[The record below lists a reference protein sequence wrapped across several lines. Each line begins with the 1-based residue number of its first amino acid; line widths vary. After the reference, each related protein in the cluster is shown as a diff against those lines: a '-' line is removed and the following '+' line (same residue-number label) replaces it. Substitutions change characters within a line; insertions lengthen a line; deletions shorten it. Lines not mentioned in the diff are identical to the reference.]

1 MKTARFW
8 EAWEGGKVKCNLCPH
23 RCIILPGKRG
33 ICGVR
38 ENRGGVLYSL
48 VYGIPVAQAVDPIEK
63 KPLYH
68 FLPGTGSFSIATRGC
83 NFKCLYCQNYDIS
96 QASPEESFA
105 EDDVVMPD
113 EAAKSAKA
121 YGCRSIA
128 YTYTEPT
135 IFLEYAVD
143 TARIAAELGLKNIFV
158 TNGYTTTEA
167 LRASAPYIDA
177 ANIDL
182 KFFSDKLY
190 RKICGARLQPVL
202 DAIKLYR
209 ELGIWIEIT
218 TLIIPSYNDS
228 EDQLQQI
235 AEFIAGLSIDIPW
248 HISAFHPAYKMKGI
262 PPTPYASLKKAREI
276 GARQGLRYVYI
287 GNVHD
292 RSDTVCPQCGAV
304 LIERSV
310 FSVLANHLKQ
320 GRCPECG
327 APIAGVWT

>member
-1 MKTARFW
+1 MKIARFW
-8 EAWEGGKVKCNLCPH
+8 EAWEGGKVRCNLCPH
-23 RCIILPGKRG
+23 RCIIQPGERG

-48 VYGIPVAQAVDPIEK
+48 VYGTPVAQAVDPIEK
-63 KPLYH
+63 KPLFH
-68 FLPGTGSFSIATRGC
+68 FLPGTGSFSIATEGC

-96 QASPEESFA
+96 QASPEESFS
-105 EDDVVMPD
+105 EDDLVMPD
-113 EAAKSAKA
+113 AVAKSAKK

-143 TARIAAELGLKNIFV
+143 IARIAADLGLKNIFV
-158 TNGYTTTEA
+158 TNGYTATEA
-167 LRASAPYIDA
+167 LRASAHYIHA

-190 RKICGARLQPVL
+190 RKICGARMQPVL

-218 TLIIPSYNDS
+218 TLVIPSYNDS
-228 EDQLQQI
+228 EDQLQRI
-235 AEFIAGLSIDIPW
+235 AEFIAGLSVDIPW
-248 HISAFHPAYKMKGI
+248 HISAFQPAYKMREI

-276 GARQGLRYVYI
+276 GVKQGLRYVYI

-292 RSDTVCPQCGAV
+292 RSDTVCPKCGAV

-310 FSVLANHLKQ
+310 FSVLANRLKQ

-327 APIAGVWT
+327 TPIAGVWE